1 MIGTALKKI
10 RLIFDYSASE
20 MSEKLGI
27 SRSYLSEI
35 ENNVKEPPMRI
46 LKLYSEITGIKLS
59 SLMLLAEQYDDTHDS
74 QATKAITSR
83 LLNSFIDELAAA
95 SK

>member
-10 RLIFDYSASE
+10 RLLFDYSASE

-35 ENNVKEPPMRI
+35 ENNVKEPSMRI
-46 LKLYSEITGIKLS
+46 LKTYSEVTGIKLS
-59 SLMLLAEQYDDTHDS
+59 SLMFLAEQYGDASDFQTAH
-74 QATKAITSR
+74 ALTSR
-83 LLNSFIDELAAA
+83 LLNSFIDELAA